1 MFSRKDF
8 DAALCELSRHYEKTS
23 PVVSDYM
30 DTLSSRRDETVTLAH
45 LRIVQEFVNERPQ
58 GNLAAN
64 KLYHFLYQMGED
76 TQGMLGY

>member
-1 MFSRKDF
+1 MFSRKEF
-8 DAALCELSRHYEKTS
+8 ESALCVLSRHYEKTS

-30 DTLSSRRDETVTLAH
+30 DTLCSRRDETITLSH
-45 LRIVQEFVNERPQ
+45 LHLVREFMDDRPE

-64 KLYHFLYQMGED
+64 KLYHFLYKMGED